1 MKRTVSVLG
10 FAGYSGSGKTTL
22 IEKLVPLLEQA
33 GVRTAVI
40 KHDAHGLRFDTE
52 GKDSQRFAAAGTAC
66 SLVNGPSESAIF
78 LRKSLTLEESIRAA
92 ALLTD
97 AQLILI
103 EGYKHN
109 SYAQIGIMRRETGK
123 GLPHAAERF
132 TALVTD
138 DETITAAVPVFH
150 PDNAEGISAF
160 ILKNLK
166 AFEIEISDRA
176 GQIGC

>member
-22 IEKLVPLLEQA
+22 IEKLIPLLEQE
-33 GVRTAVI
+33 GIRTAVI

-52 GKDSQRFAAAGTAC
+52 GKDSQRFTAAGTAC

-78 LRKSLTLEESIRAA
+78 LRKPLTLEESIRVA
-92 ALLTD
+92 ALLSD
-97 AQLILI
+97 ARLILI

-109 SYAQIGIMRRETGK
+109 SYARIGIMRRETGK
-123 GLPHAAERF
+123 GFPDTAACF
-132 TALVTD
+132 AALVTD
-138 DETITAAVPVFH
+138 DETVTAEVPVFH
-150 PDNAEGISAF
+150 SDDAEGIAAF
-160 ILKNLK
+160 ILENLK
-166 AFEIEISDRA
+166 AFEIEISDQT

>member
-1 MKRTVSVLG
+1 MKKAVSVLG

-22 IEKLVPLLEQA
+22 IERLIPLLEQE

-52 GKDSQRFAAAGTAC
+52 GKDSRRFAAAGTAC

-78 LRKSLTLEESIRAA
+78 LRKPLTLEESVRAA

-97 AQLILI
+97 AKLVLI

-109 SYAQIGIMRRETGK
+109 SYTRIGIMRRETGK
-123 GLPHAAERF
+123 GFPDAAERF
-132 TALVTD
+132 AALVTD
-138 DETITAAVPVFH
+138 DETVAAAVPVFH
-150 PDNAEGISAF
+150 PDDAEGLAGF
-160 ILKNLK
+160 ILENLK
-166 AFEIEISDRA
+166 AFEVRVSD
-176 GQIGC
+176 